1 MTSQYTYL
9 NTFRYERK
17 YATLKDNSYI
27 ETSLKTHPA
36 IFSQIYNQRYIN
48 NIYFD
53 TSKLDF
59 FYDNVEGKAQRYKF
73 RIRWY
78 GQLFGKIN
86 SPILEVKIKQGNVS
100 TKKSFFL
107 NSFDFS
113 NNYNIEQISKLVN
126 NSDVEDN
133 IKAIFNSLHPTL
145 INRYNRKYF
154 LDFSKNYRTTIDY
167 QIEYYNPYLSNFDK
181 FKYTDNENVLEL
193 KYDQSLDQQAKI
205 ISDYLPYR
213 LTKNSKYV
221 KGIIKF
227 YKIID

>member
-1 MTSQYTYL
+1 MSSQYTYL
-9 NTFRYERK
+9 DTYRYERK
-17 YATLKDNSYI
+17 YTTFRDDKYI

-36 IFSQIYNQRYIN
+36 IFSEIYTKRYIN

-59 FYDNVEGKAQRYKF
+59 FYDNVGGKAKRYKF

-78 GQLFGKIN
+78 GDLFGTIN
-86 SPILEVKIKQGNVS
+86 SPILEVKIKDGNVV
-100 TKKSFFL
+100 TKNSFFL
-107 NSFDFS
+107 NSFELS
-113 NNYNIEQISKLVN
+113 NNYNINQILEVVN
-126 NSDVEDN
+126 KSNVEER
-133 IKAIFNSLHPTL
+133 IKGMFNCLHPTL

-154 LDFSKNYRTTIDY
+154 LDLSKNYRTTIDY
-167 QIEYYNPYLSNFDK
+167 NIEFYNPFLANFDK
-181 FKYTDNENVLEL
+181 FKYIDNENVLEL
-193 KYDQSLDQQAKI
+193 KYDQSLDKEAKI

-221 KGIIKF
+221 KGIKKF